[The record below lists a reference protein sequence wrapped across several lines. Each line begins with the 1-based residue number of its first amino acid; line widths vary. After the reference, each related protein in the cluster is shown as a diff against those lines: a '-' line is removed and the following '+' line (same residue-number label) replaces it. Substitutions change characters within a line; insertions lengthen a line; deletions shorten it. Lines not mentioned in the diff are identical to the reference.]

1 MLVFLLGYMSSGK
14 SFHGL
19 KNSKKL
25 GVAYYDLDSLIELQ
39 FNDSIKQIF
48 QKYGENYFREIER
61 DVLLNTQFHNNAIV
75 STGGGTPCFYNNME
89 FMYSIRTT
97 IYLQSAVSQL
107 ENNLSKSD
115 HRPLISKQKDLYKFV
130 KSQLVLREPIYLH
143 SDYVIDMNT
152 DHENKLFNLLK
163 TLF

>member
-1 MLVFLLGYMSSGK
+1 MADLITLASYK
-14 SFHGL
+14 DAEGL
-19 KNSKKL
+19 STPKE
-25 GVAYYDLDSLIELQ
+25 DLRISALIP
-39 FNDSIKQIF
+39 S
-48 QKYGENYFREIER
+48 
-61 DVLLNTQFHNNAIV
+61 
-75 STGGGTPCFYNNME
+75 
-89 FMYSIRTT
+89 
-97 IYLQSAVSQL
+97 VSQL
-107 ENNLSKSD
+107 VNNLSTGD